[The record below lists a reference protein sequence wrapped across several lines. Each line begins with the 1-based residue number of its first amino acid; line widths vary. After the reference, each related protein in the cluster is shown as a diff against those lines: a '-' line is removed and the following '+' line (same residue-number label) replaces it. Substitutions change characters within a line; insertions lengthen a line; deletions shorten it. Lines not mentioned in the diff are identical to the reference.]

1 MDEINDNL
9 MEKNIILLGLP
20 NNFPNAISSTQSKR
34 TKHTREQD
42 SMNESQIGKA
52 KKKKKKSIRI
62 REKQNCHSQIT

>member
-20 NNFPNAISSTQSKR
+20 NNFPNAICSTQSEI

-42 SMNESQIGKA
+42 SMKESQIGKDKKE
-52 KKKKKKSIRI
+52 KKKYKNRRRNKTVIHRL
-62 REKQNCHSQIT
+62 H